1 MSDIKYDYNGRN
13 YVVTGAASGMGK
25 SCCEELIKAGATVF
39 GIDRDMGTVEDR
51 SYTHYQLD
59 VTDESSVNETVADIV
74 SKCSKIDG
82 LINAAGVFASN
93 KPFYELEIEEWNK
106 VVGINLTGT
115 FLMSKYV
122 ASDMIS
128 HNKGRIVNISCI
140 RSTIFQENMADYAA
154 SKGGVSALTSAMALD
169 LAPYDIRVNAVAP
182 GFIRTGMTAKAFDDP
197 AIASASEK
205 LIPAGRIGQPK
216 DIANVVM
223 FLLSDASDYMTGT
236 TVFADGGYK
245 SKK

>member
-1 MSDIKYDYNGRN
+1 
-13 YVVTGAASGMGK
+13 
-25 SCCEELIKAGATVF
+25 
-39 GIDRDMGTVEDR
+39 
-51 SYTHYQLD
+51 
-59 VTDESSVNETVADIV
+59 
-74 SKCSKIDG
+74 
-82 LINAAGVFASN
+82 
-93 KPFYELEIEEWNK
+93 
-106 VVGINLTGT
+106 
-115 FLMSKYV
+115 
-122 ASDMIS
+122 
-128 HNKGRIVNISCI
+128 
-140 RSTIFQENMADYAA
+140 MADYAA

-223 FLLSDASDYMTGT
+223 FLLSDASDYVTGT

>member
-39 GIDRDMGTVEDR
+39 GIDRDMGTVEDG

-59 VTDESSVNETVADIV
+59 VTDESSVKETVADIV

-93 KPFYELEIEEWNK
+93 KPFYELDIEEWNK

-128 HNKGRIVNISCI
+128 HKKGRIVNISCI
-140 RSTIFQENMADYAA
+140 RSTIFKENMADYAA

-169 LAPYDIRVNAVAP
+169 IAPYDIRVNAVAP

-197 AIASASEK
+197 AVASSSEK
-205 LIPAGRIGQPK
+205 LIPAGMGDVEIYTEMGR
-216 DIANVVM
+216 
-223 FLLSDASDYMTGT
+223 FMTGPYGMLVT
-236 TVFADGGYK
+236 KVLHE
-245 SKK
+245 KKIYNE